1 MAGKSLA
8 ARRKE
13 IGRQAANIKMV
24 MASNNFSK
32 KEKDI
37 FLFGYLHALLS
48 NKNTADVVY
57 QIAIIRGSLEELER
71 FAAGR

>member
-1 MAGKSLA
+1 MAKRTLA
-8 ARRKE
+8 SRRKE
-13 IGRQAANIKMV
+13 IGRQAANIKMI

-32 KEKDI
+32 KEKDV

-48 NKNTADVVY
+48 NKSTSDVVY